1 MSDIRRTYR
10 NQKQGADFF
19 PWEISIS
26 VKLVTLP
33 PFSQLPLCI
42 TLVTDIN

>member
-26 VKLVTLP
+26 VKLVTPPLLP
-33 PFSQLPLCI
+33 AATLYHFS
-42 TLVTDIN
+42 N